1 MHHLSLSCDT
11 VEPDSSHLAA
21 PCALRSTCK
30 VVVSVQGM
38 SITHNIT
45 RACVAAAY
53 GQDQLNTLPQLDGLT
68 ATMMDEAIL
77 MREPLL
83 KRYWASVLTFS
94 QARCREL
101 VTGNNNALQV
111 SM

>member
-1 MHHLSLSCDT
+1 
-11 VEPDSSHLAA
+11 
-21 PCALRSTCK
+21 
-30 VVVSVQGM
+30 M

-83 KRYWASVLTFS
+83 KRYWSSVLTFS

-111 SM
+111 SMYGDFRPFEAVQYLICNFAMCSDLAAWIA